1 MSKVRLLSGELLGEN
16 GGVLEQVVQLSR
28 LQKLLVCALFLII
41 FYIIKSALSLHT
53 SWPIH
58 PKGVS

>member
-41 FYIIKSALSLHT
+41 FYIIESTLSLHT
-53 SWPIH
+53 
-58 PKGVS
+58 